1 MNLVLAVEHPERIE
15 ALVLIAPDLLLSE
28 TPNEDR
34 YQRLGD
40 WTRFVQAFFA
50 DAFPEPHST
59 KQIEDAVGWGME
71 TDAEVIQRGL
81 DARWDNEESQARDL
95 LGRVRC
101 PTLVIQGSE
110 DQIAGAAREPAV
122 ADAIANS
129 VLLEFKGSGHGPHL
143 RDPVRFNLA
152 LCDFVAAPT
161 PLETRWTRAR
171 SRRKRA
177 LYVSSPIGLG
187 HARRDVAIA
196 DKLRELHPD
205 LEIEWLAQ
213 HPVSALLEA
222 HGERIH
228 AASAQLA
235 SESGHM
241 QAESTE
247 HDLHCFQALRRMD
260 EILVANFMV
269 FLDVVQ
275 AEQYDL
281 WIGDEA

>member
-1 MNLVLAVEHPERIE
+1 MAAAI
-15 ALVLIAPDLLLSE
+15 
-28 TPNEDR
+28 
-34 YQRLGD
+34 G
-40 WTRFVQAFFA
+40 
-50 DAFPEPHST
+50 
-59 KQIEDAVGWGME
+59 
-71 TDAEVIQRGL
+71 
-81 DARWDNEESQARDL
+81 RWDNEESQARDL